1 MSNIE
6 MEEINMAGTWKP
18 LKNQP
23 PFNASTMLLLTDGS
37 VMVQEEAGKNWWRLS
52 PDAKGDYVNG
62 TWAALSAMKNTREY
76 FASAVLA
83 DGRVFVA
90 GGEYSD
96 GGGDLNAAEMFDPVW
111 DLWTS
116 LPTPPGWTNIGDA
129 PCAVLPDGRLL
140 LGNIFTN
147 DTAIYDPLTDTWTAA
162 AKKHDHSS
170 EETWTLLPD
179 ETVLTVECSNHPQ
192 TEKYL
197 AVADKWVNTG
207 TTPSDLVQPSS
218 IEIGPAL
225 LLPDGRIFAIG
236 ASGHTALYTPPALA
250 SQPGI
255 WTAGPDIPRDVQNRL
270 MKAKDAPGVLMPN
283 GKVLFTAGPAG
294 DAANDW
300 PFPTYFFEYDG
311 VSINPVS
318 NPSTS
323 NSLVYEGRL
332 LLIPSGQV
340 LFACGIN
347 DIEVYTPDGFPDE
360 DWRPEITSVPTFLRL
375 KQTYTLQGRLLNGL
389 SQANSYGDDA
399 SMATNYPLVK
409 IRNLKTG
416 HMRYA
421 RTFDHSSMSVATGLS
436 IQSTHFK
443 IPFGAELGESELCV
457 VANGIQSECVRVN
470 IAEWHLRIPITEG
483 LVNRLIGSLA
493 DGPLWVLGPDGP
505 VPVPGPG
512 DPWADN
518 VRKQAEA
525 AHADILRSIKV
536 LQTLGQEVV
545 SHRTQ
550 AAARVDSKGKA
561 KGTEAHP
568 SGDRRR
574 AEPPSKPP
582 VSKKK

>member
-1 MSNIE
+1 
-6 MEEINMAGTWKP
+6 MAGSWKP

-52 PDAKGDYVNG
+52 PDAKGDYING
-62 TWAALSAMKNTREY
+62 SWTALSPMKNTREY
-76 FASAVLA
+76 FASAVLQ

-96 GGGDLNAAEMFDPVW
+96 GGGDLYAAEMYDPVW

-116 LPTPPGWTNIGDA
+116 LPTPAGWTNIGDA
-129 PCAVLPDGRLL
+129 PCCVLPDGRIL

-147 DTAIYDPLTDTWTAA
+147 ETAIYDPVLNTWTAA
-162 AKKHDHSS
+162 AKKHDKSS

-207 TTPSDLVQPSS
+207 GTPSDLVQASS

-225 LLPDGRIFAIG
+225 LLPNGRVFAIG

-250 SQPGI
+250 SQPGT
-255 WTAGPDIPRDVQNRL
+255 WMAGPDIPVDAQNRL
-270 MKAKDAPGVLMPN
+270 MKAKDAPGVLLPN
-283 GKVLFTAGPAG
+283 GKVLFAAGPGG
-294 DAANDW
+294 DASGDW

-311 VSINPVS
+311 DSISAVPNPA
-318 NPSTS
+318 TS
-323 NSLVYEGRL
+323 NNLVYEGRL
-332 LLIPSGQV
+332 LLIPTGQV
-340 LFACGIN
+340 LFANGGS
-347 DIEVYTPDGFPDE
+347 DIEVYNPDGFPDE
-360 DWRPEITSVPTFLRL
+360 DWRPEITSVPTFLRI

-399 SMATNYPLVK
+399 TMATNYPLVRIK
-409 IRNLKTG
+409 NLKTG
-416 HMRYA
+416 HVRYA
-421 RTFDHSSMSVATGLS
+421 RTFDHSTMSVATGLS

-443 IPFGAELGESELCV
+443 IPFGTELGGSELCV
-457 VANGIQSECVRVN
+457 VVNGIASECIKVN
-470 IAEWHLRIPITEG
+470 ITEWHLRIPITEG

-512 DPWADN
+512 DPWAEN
-518 VRKQAEA
+518 IRKQAEA

-545 SHRTQ
+545 AHRTQ
-550 AAARVDSKGKA
+550 SASRRAGKA
-561 KGTEAHP
+561 KVAAPTPHP

-574 AEPPSKPP
+574 SGNPSSPA
-582 VSKKK
+582 SKKKK

>member
-1 MSNIE
+1 
-6 MEEINMAGTWKP
+6 MAGTWKA

-52 PDAKGDYVNG
+52 PDAKGDYMNG
-62 TWAALSAMKNTREY
+62 TWSTLSPMIHSREY

-96 GGGDLNAAEMFDPVW
+96 AGGDLNTAEIFDPVW

-129 PCAVLPDGRLL
+129 PCCVLPDGRLL
-140 LGNIFTN
+140 LGNIFTK
-147 DTAIYDPLTDTWTAA
+147 DTAIYDPVSNTWTAA
-162 AKKHDHSS
+162 GKKHDPSS

-179 ETVLTVECSNHPQ
+179 ETVLDAECSNHPQ

-197 AVADKWVNTG
+197 AVADKWINTG

-225 LLPDGRIFAIG
+225 LLPDGRVFAIG
-236 ASGHTALYTPPALA
+236 ASGHTAIYTPPALA
-250 SQPGI
+250 SQPGT
-255 WTAGPDIPRDVQNRL
+255 WSAGPDLPLDGQGRL
-270 MKAKDAPGVLMPN
+270 MKAKDAPGVLLPN
-283 GKVLFTAGPAG
+283 GKVLFAAGPAG
-294 DAANDW
+294 DGANDW
-300 PFPTYFFEYDG
+300 PFPTYFYEYDG
-311 VSINPVS
+311 ASITAIPNPASS
-318 NPSTS
+318 NQ
-323 NSLVYEGRL
+323 LVYEGRL

-340 LFACGIN
+340 LYANGTN

-360 DWRPEITSVPTFLRL
+360 DWRPEITSVPSFLRI

-399 SMATNYPLVK
+399 SMATNYPLVR

-416 HMRYA
+416 HVVYA

-443 IPFGAELGESELCV
+443 IPFGTELGDSELCV
-457 VANGIQSECVRVN
+457 VANGISSECVRVKLH
-470 IAEWHLRIPITEG
+470 EWHLRIPITEG

-493 DGPLWVLGPDGP
+493 DGPLWVLGPNGP

-512 DPWADN
+512 DPWADEI
-518 VRKQAEA
+518 RKQAEA
-525 AHADILRSIKV
+525 AHADILRSIKT

-545 SHRTQ
+545 SHRTKS
-550 AAARVDSKGKA
+550 ASRLSAKGKISA
-561 KGTEAHP
+561 GVAQP

-574 AEPPSKPP
+574 DKKAEKPAK
-582 VSKKK
+582 SAKK